1 MMWLADSV
9 KKPPVVLSESKSERH
24 SPQSERVDIERLQL
38 SDNVIFTIADDAYFD
53 KASVLIDS
61 VNKFAPSCNIVKVS
75 VNEDHIGT
83 QGKAIELGLHDISL
97 SQKTIDH
104 WTKPDKNGDL
114 EFITELCTAIKPSMF
129 EWCFSKGAKRVL
141 YIDPDCE
148 LYGSIDYLFEQL
160 IDNECIL
167 FPHFLDASALDR
179 ARSPDIWDKRH
190 DALALRVGVY
200 NCGMIGFSLTE
211 NTNGLIKW
219 WGQRILYESECSH
232 DNFTFTDQSWGSLMP
247 GLAKT
252 KIVRSPEYNVAWWN
266 FHERDITY
274 DDGCKINGNPLKVYH
289 FSGYETEKP
298 LIFSRHHR
306 GELPEQCQRLFL
318 DYSKKLI
325 SANDINLC
333 GYGYYGHTS
342 GTSGAARDISNL
354 LQDFGVNLKRK
365 DLGKLPNLNEGTS
378 KDTKASLWFANA
390 DTIGN
395 DISTHAGHNNQD
407 YKIAYWAWELDEPP
421 THVDKAIE
429 YIDELWA
436 PSKFVAKAFAKKFNK
451 DIVVIP
457 SFSYEYLY
465 EPQVAPRNKKTTFL
479 FTYDTRSSWERKNPY
494 GLIAAFQ
501 RAFHPSEAKLI
512 IKVLNLDE
520 TPSHAQKLYGLV
532 GDHDIEIIDGLMDKK
547 SYMDM
552 LKNTDVYVS
561 LHRSEGLG
569 KTILEAMAYGI
580 PVVTTAYGGHM
591 DITDKRNSVL
601 VPFDM
606 VKIEDDVKILG
617 HPVYRAG
624 NQWAN
629 PNINDAAMAMRRLHI
644 DTEFRTMMGETAR
657 QDIWRLLN
665 PIDWAN
671 FLIQRLRKVQKL
683 AQK

>member
-61 VNKFAPSCNIVKVS
+61 VNKF
-75 VNEDHIGT
+75 
-83 QGKAIELGLHDISL
+83 
-97 SQKTIDH
+97 
-104 WTKPDKNGDL
+104 DL

-333 GYGYYGHTS
+333 GYG
-342 GTSGAARDISNL
+342 
-354 LQDFGVNLKRK
+354 
-365 DLGKLPNLNEGTS
+365 
-378 KDTKASLWFANA
+378 
-390 DTIGN
+390 
-395 DISTHAGHNNQD
+395 
-407 YKIAYWAWELDEPP
+407 
-421 THVDKAIE
+421 
-429 YIDELWA
+429 
-436 PSKFVAKAFAKKFNK
+436 
-451 DIVVIP
+451 
-457 SFSYEYLY
+457 
-465 EPQVAPRNKKTTFL
+465 
-479 FTYDTRSSWERKNPY
+479 
-494 GLIAAFQ
+494 
-501 RAFHPSEAKLI
+501 
-512 IKVLNLDE
+512 
-520 TPSHAQKLYGLV
+520 
-532 GDHDIEIIDGLMDKK
+532 
-547 SYMDM
+547 
-552 LKNTDVYVS
+552 
-561 LHRSEGLG
+561 
-569 KTILEAMAYGI
+569 
-580 PVVTTAYGGHM
+580 
-591 DITDKRNSVL
+591 
-601 VPFDM
+601 
-606 VKIEDDVKILG
+606 
-617 HPVYRAG
+617 
-624 NQWAN
+624 
-629 PNINDAAMAMRRLHI
+629 
-644 DTEFRTMMGETAR
+644 
-657 QDIWRLLN
+657 
-665 PIDWAN
+665 
-671 FLIQRLRKVQKL
+671 
-683 AQK
+683 